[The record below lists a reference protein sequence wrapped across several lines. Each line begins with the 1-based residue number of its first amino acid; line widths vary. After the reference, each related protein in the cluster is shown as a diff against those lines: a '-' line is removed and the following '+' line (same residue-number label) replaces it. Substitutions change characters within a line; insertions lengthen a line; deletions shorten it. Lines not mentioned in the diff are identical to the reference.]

1 MKKWSIVLALV
12 LSWLALPAYAQLP
25 PPTNICLGTQGCN
38 GVNDVPGAGFSD
50 ILIGLH
56 AGELVST
63 GSSNVFVGTQ
73 TGTKTTT
80 SSYNVY
86 VGSFAS
92 QNQTGQADVCVGYK
106 CAWLATVGDRNA
118 YFGNSAMFNWTGGS
132 DNVGV
137 GYDVGKGRVGT
148 AGGHTL
154 IGSTAT
160 IAHDGDV
167 LATAIGYGAV
177 AGDHAIA
184 VGFQAFATGNRSV
197 AIGPYATA
205 PQDDTIIFGDPTGGY
220 GVPRVGI
227 GTANPNVLALLD
239 LTANLAAM
247 KAFLPPRFTDTQMAA
262 FTLLIPA
269 GQEGFMLYNL
279 TQHKVCYYAGASWSC
294 F

>member
-1 MKKWSIVLALV
+1 MKKRLIVSALV
-12 LSWLALPAYAQLP
+12 LLALPAYAQLP
-25 PPTNICLGTQGCN
+25 PQTNICLGTQGCN
-38 GVNDVPGAGFSD
+38 GVNDVPSAGFSD

-56 AGELVST
+56 AGELIST

-92 QNQTGQADVCVGYK
+92 QNQTGQANVCVGYK
-106 CAWLATVGDRNA
+106 CNWLATVGDRNA

-154 IGSTAT
+154 LGSTAT

-167 LATAIGYGAV
+167 LATAVGYGAI
-177 AGDHAIA
+177 AGDHAFA
-184 VGFQAFATGNRSV
+184 AGFNAFATGNRSV

-205 PQDDTIIFGDPTGGY
+205 PQADTIIFGDPTSGY
-220 GVPRVGI
+220 GDPRIGI
-227 GTANPNVLALLD
+227 GTANPDALAKLD
-239 LTANLAAM
+239 ITSSA
-247 KAFLPPRFTDTQMAA
+247 KAFLPPRVTDAQMAA
-262 FTLLIPA
+262 FTLLIVAPA
-269 GQEGFMLYNL
+269 EGYVFYNI
-279 TQHKVCYYAGASWSC
+279 TQHKLCYYAGSSWSC